1 MVFVHLWLTVYSL
14 TVCVYIYI
22 YIYRLTVYRVLLCE
36 WLVLPGI
43 EQLEKISNRKLEN
56 SEEFGTIF
64 VKRENTYVFSNFSYS
79 WSEHFE
85 NHYYSY
91 NFHVF
96 SDFSHLFHTF
106 LSKTSLARPK
116 TQQDVIC
123 YMIYLININQGCIIN
138 SEYLKEVG
146 ITESST

>member
-1 MVFVHLWLTVYSL
+1 MKLLMVILITLLMVFVHLWLTVYSL

-64 VKRENTYVFSNFSYS
+64 VKRENTFVFSNVS
-79 WSEHFE
+79 
-85 NHYYSY
+85 
-91 NFHVF
+91 
-96 SDFSHLFHTF
+96 
-106 LSKTSLARPK
+106 
-116 TQQDVIC
+116 
-123 YMIYLININQGCIIN
+123 
-138 SEYLKEVG
+138 
-146 ITESST
+146 